1 MAKTEAQL
9 TVSASPS
16 PMETGFLHRGR
27 GPRRMDRVFCFF
39 FICLLRIKFFFF
51 LSIIF
56 IFYSFPFPFPLG
68 INFYVFRLKKNMT
81 AIKTKK
87 KKILPL
93 IIFLTKALKSPPS
106 PSSPPRNLLFRT
118 FELSDYKSLLQPI
131 NLKRIDRYCL
141 HYHLLGN
148 FILLRFLA
156 IFFLLLIRTM
166 KKICR

>member
-1 MAKTEAQL
+1 MKISKEEIEGRIHSMAKTEAQL

-93 IIFLTKALKSPPS
+93 IIFLTKALKSPPPLS
-106 PSSPPRNLLFRT
+106 PQPPFPYFRI
-118 FELSDYKSLLQPI
+118 ERL
-131 NLKRIDRYCL
+131 
-141 HYHLLGN
+141 
-148 FILLRFLA
+148 
-156 IFFLLLIRTM
+156 
-166 KKICR
+166 